1 MLSNVNSAMVSLIF
15 LSAIYATAGCL
26 LSDLA
31 ISWLYSHYPDE
42 LSSPHTLGKSTILR
56 NVLLWLGGL
65 ICAYSTMVPS
75 ICHSLLP
82 DAILSE
88 ILRLL
93 SCSILLICCATDWE
107 QRMLFDY
114 ALAPLAIIG
123 ITSCL
128 LSGQSITDHILAAAA
143 GGGFF
148 LILGIITRGGFGGG
162 DIKLIAALG
171 LLLGTEKLLAAVFC
185 GILAGGAAALIMLI
199 VHKKDRKSYIAYG
212 PYFAII
218 AILLL
223 TAKV

>member
-88 ILRLL
+88 ILRHNAVVFYMLYEYYN
-93 SCSILLICCATDWE
+93 IIKNIC
-107 QRMLFDY
+107 Q
-114 ALAPLAIIG
+114 
-123 ITSCL
+123 
-128 LSGQSITDHILAAAA
+128 
-143 GGGFF
+143 
-148 LILGIITRGGFGGG
+148 
-162 DIKLIAALG
+162 
-171 LLLGTEKLLAAVFC
+171 V
-185 GILAGGAAALIMLI
+185 
-199 VHKKDRKSYIAYG
+199 
-212 PYFAII
+212 YF
-218 AILLL
+218 
-223 TAKV
+223 